1 MAKDYNLSKISDLVG
16 KVVRMTDKTGRQV
29 YTRITKVTPFTQEY
43 QDATWQKEGWVK
55 SVTDKNVGQYPY
67 AIEFEVVKKPTQP
80 STQVNPLVEAGVKP
94 TDMAGNAGK
103 DIQMASES
111 TQFIG
116 FQSGT
121 ATVSSTNKYREAWGN
136 KANTG
141 KYSASDVVMVSGS
154 GLFRGVTEAQIKE
167 TLTNKY
173 KPLLELAVQAGA
185 SFRVGNQYAKGN
197 LSDELIAKYLKAKGY
212 QEEVLLGYSRWTP
225 KMDSNSLADE
235 MFNNEPPVTPDPP
248 SGPTL
253 TPPDNKAPE
262 VDNGLDKGN
271 DKGNMGPLNFTE
283 VSCQLSLGL

>member
-1 MAKDYNLSKISDLVG
+1 
-16 KVVRMTDKTGRQV
+16 
-29 YTRITKVTPFTQEY
+29 
-43 QDATWQKEGWVK
+43 
-55 SVTDKNVGQYPY
+55 
-67 AIEFEVVKKPTQP
+67 
-80 STQVNPLVEAGVKP
+80 
-94 TDMAGNAGK
+94 MAGNAGK

-141 KYSASDVVMVSGS
+141 KYTASDVVMVSGS

-212 QEEVLLGYSRWTP
+212 QEEVLPGYSRWTP

-253 TPPDNKAPE
+253 TPSDNKAPN